1 MANYRLLSVEAFR
14 FIFMTI
20 IAIWHFGRINPF
32 THGYIAVD
40 FFFILSGFLIYRSY
54 IKNKYDALEYTI
66 AKLKRFYL
74 EYIIVFIIAFFMK
87 LRILLRDN
95 DIITVLFDA
104 ISEGTLIHSV
114 GIYGGNVNPPSW
126 YVSVLLIGGGLL
138 YSVLYYNRRLA
149 VSIIFPLFVLFS
161 YTYLLGVNGSIELFA
176 TVGFVSHSLLRGM
189 AGMALGI
196 VLSVF
201 SLRKSEEFSR
211 KLCLLDIFSLIAL
224 AVVVILL
231 FENRNYDKMALLAFS
246 MLIFSCTIA
255 NSLVN
260 RIFLS
265 KIWAK
270 LGGVTFEMLLVHS
283 PVIWVMNNLTRSISL
298 STFGK
303 TMLTIVYLGVVVIV
317 SFLLKSLNNR
327 IRMMLK

>member
-1 MANYRLLSVEAFR
+1 MANKKLLSVEAFR

-20 IAIWHFGRINPF
+20 IAMWHFDRINPF

-54 IKNKYDALEYTI
+54 IKRKYDALKYTI
-66 AKLKRFYL
+66 TKLKRFYP
-74 EYIIVFIIAFFMK
+74 EYIIVFIIAFLMK

-95 DIITVLFDA
+95 DVITILFDA

-114 GIYGGNVNPPSW
+114 GIYEGNVNPPSW

-138 YSVLYYNRRLA
+138 YSVLFYNRRLA

-161 YTYLLGVNGSIELFA
+161 YTYLLGFNGSIELFA
-176 TVGFVSHSLLRGM
+176 TVGFVSQCLFRGM

-196 VLSVF
+196 VLSAF
-201 SLRKSEEFSR
+201 SLRYSEEFSSKHR
-211 KLCLLDIFSLIAL
+211 LLDVFSLIAL

-231 FENRNYDKMALLAFS
+231 FENRNYDKMALLAFC
-246 MLIFSCTIA
+246 MLIFSCSIPNA
-255 NSLVN
+255 LVN
-260 RIFLS
+260 RIFRS
-265 KIWAK
+265 QIWAK

-283 PVIWVMNNLTRSISL
+283 SIIWVMNNLTRSIPL
-298 STFGK
+298 SSFGK
-303 TMLTIVYLGVVVIV
+303 TMLAFVYMFVVVMV
-317 SFLLKSLNNR
+317 SFILKSLNNR

>member
-1 MANYRLLSVEAFR
+1 
-14 FIFMTI
+14 MTI

-40 FFFILSGFLIYRSY
+40 FFFILSGFLIYNSY
-54 IKNKYDALEYTI
+54 IRHKYDALEYTI
-66 AKLKRFYL
+66 VKLKRFYP
-74 EYIIVFIIAFFMK
+74 EYIIVFLISFFMK

-95 DIITVLFDA
+95 DIITVVFNA

-138 YSVLYYNRRLA
+138 YSVLFYNRRLA
-149 VSIIFPLFVLFS
+149 VSIIFPLLVLLS

-176 TVGFVSHSLLRGM
+176 TVGFVSQCLLRGM

-201 SLRKSEEFSR
+201 SLRYSQEFFR
-211 KLCLLDIFSLIAL
+211 KHILFDVFSLIAL

-231 FENRNYDKMALLAFS
+231 FENRNYDKMALLAFC
-246 MLIFSCTIA
+246 MLILSCSISNA
-255 NSLVN
+255 LVN
-260 RIFLS
+260 RIFKS
-265 KIWAK
+265 QIWKK

-283 PVIWVMNNLTRSISL
+283 PVIWVINNLTRSIPL
-298 STFGK
+298 SSFGK
-303 TMLTIVYLGVVVIV
+303 IMLAIVYMGVVVIV
-317 SFLLKSLNNR
+317 SFILKSVNNR
-327 IRMMLK
+327 IRIMLK